1 MTMLSIV
8 QTIAEEVGVSA
19 PSSVAGSQDRTAK
32 QLLRI
37 VNRAGSRLA
46 RKPWPILQTEY
57 TFATVAGTP
66 DYALPADFSEL
77 LSDTVWDRVNYW
89 QLRGGLTPQE
99 WQVRKSAI
107 TVSVSTRKRF
117 RIKALA
123 GVKKFY
129 IDPTPGEVVT
139 LVFEYL
145 STAWA
150 RETGSGALKTAFTAD
165 TDVSLFQEEL
175 LEMSG
180 IWRFRAAKGLDYAE
194 ARKEYDEQLEAIFG
208 AESGAGAINMG
219 RALSN
224 DAAWRMN
231 IRESG
236 FG

>member
-1 MTMLSIV
+1 MLSIV

-37 VNRAGSRLA
+37 VNRAGNRLV
-46 RKPWPILQTEY
+46 RKPWPILQTEF
-57 TFATVAGTP
+57 TFQTVAGTP
-66 DYALPADFSEL
+66 SYVLPGDFSEL
-77 LSDTVWDRVNYW
+77 LSDTVWDRSNYW

-123 GVKKFY
+123 GVKRFY
-129 IDPTPGEVVT
+129 IDPTPQEVVT

-145 STAWA
+145 SNAWA
-150 RETGSGALKTAFTAD
+150 QATGGGVLKTAFTTD
-165 TDVSLFQEEL
+165 TDVSLLPEEL

-180 IWRFRAAKGLDYAE
+180 IWRFRYAKGLDYAE

-231 IRESG
+231 IPESG
-236 FG
+236 FGP